1 MAQEIVYGSR
11 ARSRIMK
18 GIDKLADTV
27 SITMGPRGRN
37 VMIEHRTSGLLP
49 VLTRDGMTVIEY
61 LLFGDRI
68 EDLGIH
74 LARQMAREMSK
85 SVGDGTSTSVALM
98 RCIAR
103 EAHRGMAA
111 GLNSRDL
118 RIGIDLA
125 ARAVVAELSAMA
137 RPCKDDESIMR
148 IAELAAH
155 DAEGIGSLISNA
167 IGEAG
172 ASGTVVIELGNGRDD
187 EIEVVAGARWEQGY
201 RSPYFITDRDR
212 GVAEITDPLVLIYDR
227 RIDEFA
233 ELIPVLELARTQQ
246 RGLLIVAEDFAEA
259 ALPGILLNHIRGNL
273 HAIAVRS
280 PGHGDKRYERLNDLA
295 IMTGGR
301 AILEAEGSSLASVT
315 LDDLGSAAKVTVT
328 EDFTTLVGGGG
339 DPTLMADRIA
349 GLRHQIEERL
359 DADPTKGS
367 PKGAL
372 AEMETLKERL
382 GALMGRVANVKIGGG
397 TDVEIKERRQRAENA
412 YNSAMAAM
420 AEGVAPGGGVALA
433 RCTRALDRCHGENIG
448 QDRGIAIVK
457 TALREPISRISAN
470 AGYNPAEVFF
480 NVTRS
485 TNPNWCFD
493 ARTGEYG
500 DAYEIGVID
509 PVRVTRLAV
518 LKAASTASMLL
529 TTDCVVADVQPDD
542 PTFGYTPEWAAATR
556 EDPRA

>member
-1 MAQEIVYGSR
+1 MAQEIIYGSR
-11 ARSRIMK
+11 ARKRIMS

-37 VMIEHRTSGLLP
+37 VLIEHRTAGLLP
-49 VLTRDGMTVIEY
+49 LLTRDGMTVIEY

-74 LARQMAREMSK
+74 LVRQMAREMSK

-98 RCIAR
+98 RSIAR
-103 EAHRGMAA
+103 EATRAMAA

-125 ARAVVAELSAMA
+125 TRAV
-137 RPCKDDESIMR
+137 
-148 IAELAAH
+148 IAELANLARPCQDEASIKRIAALAAH
-155 DAEGIGSLISNA
+155 DSAEIGVLISDA
-167 IGEAG
+167 IDQAG
-172 ASGTVVIELGNGRDD
+172 PGGTVVIEMGNGRKD
-187 EIEVVAGARWEQGY
+187 EIELVTGMQWEQGY
-201 RSPYFITDRDR
+201 RSPYFVTDRDR
-212 GVAEITDPLVLIYDR
+212 HVAELTNPLVLIYDR
-227 RIDEFA
+227 RIDQFA
-233 ELIPVLELARTQQ
+233 ELIPVLEPVRQQQ
-246 RGLLIVAEDFAEA
+246 RSLLIVAEDIAEA

-273 HAIAVRS
+273 HAVAVRS

-295 IMTGGR
+295 ILTGGR
-301 AILEAEGSSLASVT
+301 AILEAEGSSLDRIKLA
-315 LDDLGSAAKVTVT
+315 DLGSAEKVTVT
-328 EDFTTLVGGGG
+328 EDFTTLVGGAG
-339 DPTLMADRIA
+339 DAAKIENRRAALK
-349 GLRHQIEERL
+349 HQIQLQR

-382 GALMGRVANVKIGGG
+382 AGLLGRVASVKIGGG
-397 TDVEIKERRQRAENA
+397 TDVEIKERLQRAENA
-412 YNSAMAAM
+412 YNSVTAAI
-420 AEGVAPGGGVALA
+420 AEGIVPGGGVALA
-433 RCTRALDRCHGENIG
+433 RCSRALDRLSGGNIA

-457 TALREPISRISAN
+457 AALREPISRISAN
-470 AGYNPAEVFF
+470 AGYNSAEVFF
-480 NVTRS
+480 NVTRA

-509 PVRVTRLAV
+509 PVRVTRLAI
-518 LKAASTASMLL
+518 LKAASTAGMLL
-529 TTDCVVADVQPDD
+529 TTDCVVSDAVPDD

-556 EDPRA
+556 EDPRL

>member
-11 ARSRIMK
+11 ARSRIMG

-37 VMIEHRTSGLLP
+37 VLIEHRTSGLLP
-49 VLTRDGMTVIEY
+49 LLTRDGMTVIEY

-74 LARQMAREMSK
+74 LIRQMAREMSK
-85 SVGDGTSTSVALM
+85 SVGDGTSTTVALM

-103 EAHRGMAA
+103 EATRGMAA

-118 RIGIDLA
+118 RIGINLAVQAVIADLTN
-125 ARAVVAELSAMA
+125 MA
-137 RPCKDDESIMR
+137 RPCRDEGSIKR
-148 IAELAAH
+148 IAALAAH
-155 DAEGIGSLISNA
+155 DAEEIGDLISNA

-187 EIEVVAGARWEQGY
+187 EIEVVNGMKWEQGY

-212 GVAEITDPLVLIYDR
+212 SVAEIADPLVLIYDR
-227 RIDEFA
+227 RIEEFS
-233 ELIPVLELARTQQ
+233 ELIPVLELARQRQ

-280 PGHGDKRYERLNDLA
+280 PGHGDKRYERLIDLA
-295 IMTGGR
+295 VMTGGK
-301 AILEAEGSSLASVT
+301 AILEVEGSSLASVT

-339 DPTLMADRIA
+339 DPAFIADRIA
-349 GLRHQIEERL
+349 SVRHQIEQRR
-359 DADPTKGS
+359 DADPTRGS

-382 GALMGRVANVKIGGG
+382 GSLIGRVANVKVGGG
-397 TDVEIKERRQRAENA
+397 SDVEIKERLQRAENA

-420 AEGVAPGGGVALA
+420 AEGVVPGGGVALA
-433 RCTRALDRCHGENIG
+433 RCTRALDRCRGENIS
-448 QDRGIAIVK
+448 QDRGIAIIK

-485 TNPNWCFD
+485 TNPDWCFD

-500 DAYEIGVID
+500 DAYELGVID

-529 TTDCVVADVQPDD
+529 TTDCVVADIKPDD